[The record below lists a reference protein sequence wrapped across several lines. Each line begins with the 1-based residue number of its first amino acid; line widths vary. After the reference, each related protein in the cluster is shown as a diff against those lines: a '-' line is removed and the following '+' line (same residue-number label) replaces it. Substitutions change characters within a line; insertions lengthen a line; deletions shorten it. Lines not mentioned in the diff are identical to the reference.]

1 MKIFLILLISVTAGY
16 ASADH
21 IHSFL
26 FGLYISSLA
35 VGSCYWFAFRS
46 SRFPQLAVFLLLCG
60 MLSKLA
66 VTVIGVFWGLS
77 QDLIGSPF
85 IFSLSY
91 LFFSIVVTYLWFS
104 YRQKKNQSARATS
117 SSLIERI

>member
-46 SRFPQLAVFLLLCG
+46 FAFPSTGGFPVALRHAV
-60 MLSKLA
+60 
-66 VTVIGVFWGLS
+66 
-77 QDLIGSPF
+77 
-85 IFSLSY
+85 
-91 LFFSIVVTYLWFS
+91 
-104 YRQKKNQSARATS
+104 
-117 SSLIERI
+117 

>member
-104 YRQKKNQSARATS
+104 YRQKKTKAPGQRHVAA
-117 SSLIERI
+117 

>member
-91 LFFSIVVTYLWFS
+91 LFFSIVVTYLWFG
-104 YRQKKNQSARATS
+104 YRQKKTKAPGQRLPA
-117 SSLIERI
+117 